1 MKVVF
6 PYLSILILLP
16 LFSSLFVILSD
27 SQNSKNARNIGL
39 CSSFASLLVSIYL
52 YFNFENSYG
61 DFQFVEK
68 YEWIKFFKT
77 SFHLGVD
84 SLSIYFVILVS
95 FISLFSILCLYI
107 MKIEK
112 IKEYVVCF
120 LFLQSF
126 STGCF
131 CALDILLFYVFF
143 ESVLIP
149 MFIIIGIW
157 GGELKLKAAFRFFIY
172 TLFGSL
178 FMLFA
183 FVKIYNH
190 VLTTNILDIY
200 NYHFSVEVQIVLF
213 VALFIAFAI
222 KIPIFPLHTWLPLVH
237 TEAPTAGSMFLA
249 GILLKLGA
257 YGFLRLVLPLLPDAS
272 IIFAPYVIGLGIIGV
287 IYSSMVALVQED
299 MKKMIA
305 YSSIAHMAFVILGIF
320 SFTRKGYTGA
330 VMQMLSHGIISA
342 ALFFCIGIIYDKFK
356 SREIKFYGG
365 LNALMPYLSVC
376 FFIISLG
383 AIGVPGTFGFVG
395 EFLILMGI
403 IPLYI
408 PYSFLVLPGIV
419 LGSVYML
426 NLNKNIF
433 YGELSKKIKLLLESD
448 VALKKDKNIF
458 ENNNIKRIMLFV
470 LCFIIIIVG
479 FHPSPYILTI
489 NQAYSKIFMKINKS
503 PIYKGNK
510 NEE

>member
-16 LFSSLFVILSD
+16 IFSSLFVILSD
-27 SQNSKNARNIGL
+27 SQNFKNARNIGL
-39 CSSFASLLVSIYL
+39 CSSIASFFVSMYL

-68 YEWIKFFKT
+68 YEWIKSFKT

-95 FISLFSILCLYI
+95 FVSLFSILCLYV

-190 VLTTNILDIY
+190 VLTTNMLDIY
-200 NYHFSVEVQIVLF
+200 NYHFSVEVQIILF
-213 VALFIAFAI
+213 IALFIAFAV
-222 KIPIFPLHTWLPLVH
+222 KIPIFPFHTWLPLVH

-257 YGFLRLVLPLLPDAS
+257 YGLLRIVLPLLPEAS

-287 IYSSMVALVQED
+287 IYASMVALVQDD

-320 SFTRKGYTGA
+320 SFTRKGFTGA
-330 VMQMLSHGIISA
+330 VMQMLSHGVISA
-342 ALFFCIGIIYDKFK
+342 GLFFCIGIIYDKFK
-356 SREIKFYGG
+356 TREIKFYGG
-365 LNALMPYLSVC
+365 LSTLMPYLSVC

-383 AIGVPGTFGFVG
+383 AIAVPGTFGFVG

-403 IPLYI
+403 IPLYM
-408 PYSFLVLPGIV
+408 PYSFLVLSGVI
-419 LGSVYML
+419 LGAVYML

-433 YGELSKKIKLLLESD
+433 FGELSKKVKLMLESD
-448 VALKKDKNIF
+448 LAYKKDKNTF
-458 ENNNIKRIMLFV
+458 ENNNVRNVMLSTM
-470 LCFIIIIVG
+470 CFIIITAG
-479 FHPSPYILTI
+479 FYPSPYISTI
-489 NQAYSKIFMKINKS
+489 NQAYNKIVMKIRKS
-503 PIYKGNK
+503 NMFKGNK
-510 NEE
+510 DEQ

>member
-16 LFSSLFVILSD
+16 IFSSVFVFLSD
-27 SQNSKNARNIGL
+27 AKNFKNARNIGI
-39 CSSFASLLVSIYL
+39 CSCVSSLFVSL
-52 YFNFENSYG
+52 YMYYNFENSYG

-68 YEWIKFFKT
+68 YEWIKTFKT

-84 SLSIYFVILVS
+84 GLSIYFVLLVS
-95 FISLFSILCLYI
+95 LITLLSVLCLYV
-107 MKIEK
+107 MKVDK
-112 IKEYVVCF
+112 IKEYVISF

-131 CALDILLFYVFF
+131 CSLDIFLFYIFF

-157 GGELKLKAAFRFFIY
+157 GGHLKLKAAFKFFIY

-183 FVKIYNH
+183 FVKIYNQ
-190 VLTTNILDIY
+190 VLSTNMLDIY
-200 NYHFSVEVQIVLF
+200 NYHFSIELQIILF
-213 VALFIAFAI
+213 VAFFIAFAV
-222 KIPIFPLHTWLPLVH
+222 KIPVFPFHTWLPLVH

-257 YGFLRLVLPLLPDAS
+257 YGLLRWVITLFPEACL
-272 IIFAPYVIGLGIIGV
+272 IFAPYVVGLGIIGV
-287 IYSSMVALVQED
+287 IYASMIALVQED

-305 YSSIAHMAFVILGIF
+305 YSSIAHMAFVLLGIF
-320 SFTRKGYTGA
+320 SFTRKGFTGA
-330 VMQMLSHGIISA
+330 VMQMLSHGVISA
-342 ALFFCIGIIYDKFK
+342 AFFFCIGILYEKFK
-356 SREIKFYGG
+356 TREIKFYGG
-365 LNALMPYLSVC
+365 LNKVMPYVAVC

-383 AIGVPGTFGFVG
+383 SIAVPGTVGFVG

-408 PYSFLVLPGIV
+408 PLSFLSLLGMV
-419 LGSVYML
+419 LGAVYML
-426 NLNKNIF
+426 NLNKNLF
-433 YGELSKKIKLLLESD
+433 YGELGKSTKAFLENDAEYKKDNAVLES
-448 VALKKDKNIF
+448 
-458 ENNNIKRIMLFV
+458 NNVMKMILFA
-470 LCFIIIIVG
+470 LCFIIIFTG
-479 FHPSPYILTI
+479 FHPSPYISTI
-489 NQAYSKIFMKINKS
+489 NQTYNKLFIKIKKS
-503 PIYKGNK
+503 HLFKGVK
-510 NEE
+510 HEK

>member
-6 PYLSILILLP
+6 PYLSLLIFLP

-27 SQNSKNARNIGL
+27 SKNFKNARNIGI
-39 CSSFASLLVSIYL
+39 CSTAASFLISLYM

-68 YEWIKFFKT
+68 YEWIKTFKI
-77 SFHLGVD
+77 SVHLGID
-84 SLSIYFVILVS
+84 GLSVYFILLVS
-95 FISLFSILCLYI
+95 VMTLFSILCLHI
-107 MKIEK
+107 MKINR

-131 CALDILLFYVFF
+131 CALDIFLFYIFF

-157 GGELKLKAAFRFFIY
+157 GGHLKLKAAFRLFIY

-183 FVKIYNH
+183 FVKIYNQ
-190 VLTTNILDIY
+190 VLSANILDIY
-200 NYHFSVEVQIVLF
+200 NFHFSIEMQMLMFACLF
-213 VALFIAFAI
+213 VAFAI
-222 KIPIFPLHTWLPLVH
+222 KIPIFPFHTWLPLVH

-257 YGFLRLVLPLLPDAS
+257 YGFLRLVIPLFPEACL
-272 IIFAPYVIGLGIIGV
+272 IFSPYMIGLGIVGV
-287 IYSSMVALVQED
+287 IYASMVALVQDD

-320 SFTRKGYTGA
+320 SFTRKGFSGA
-330 VMQMLSHGIISA
+330 VMQMLSHGVISA
-342 ALFFCIGIIYDKFK
+342 ALFFSIGIIYEKFK
-356 SREIKFYGG
+356 TREIKFYGG
-365 LNALMPYLSVC
+365 LSKKMPFVAVS
-376 FFIISLG
+376 FFIFSLG
-383 AIGVPGTFGFVG
+383 SIAVPGTIGFVG

-403 IPLYI
+403 LPLYV
-408 PYSFLVLPGIV
+408 PFSFLAL
-419 LGSVYML
+419 LGMILGAVYML

-433 YGELSKKIKLLLESD
+433 YGELSKTIKVFLEND
-448 VALKKDKNIF
+448 PEYKNGKNTL
-458 ENNNIKRIMLFV
+458 ERNNVMKVMLAV
-470 LCFIIIIVG
+470 MCFMVVFSG
-479 FHPSPYILTI
+479 FHPSPYISTI
-489 NQAYSKIFMKINKS
+489 NQTYHKLFIKIKKS
-503 PIYKGNK
+503 HLFKGVK
-510 NEE
+510 HEK